1 MVRRMKGLVISSNR
15 FTMQCIDCRRSCL
28 QKQARSKRAKSRLSS
43 SLFRDRNGKAQ
54 KRMNGTGGH
63 EAIRKERYKEAVE
76 EALLKSGCPQED
88 ADLIIIY
95 YLSPLL
101 ESFPPE
107 QTMSEPPAETAALLK
122 RVYDVDKRAG
132 AARPFSKK

>member
-1 MVRRMKGLVISSNR
+1 
-15 FTMQCIDCRRSCL
+15 
-28 QKQARSKRAKSRLSS
+28 
-43 SLFRDRNGKAQ
+43 
-54 KRMNGTGGH
+54 MNGTGGH